1 MKKGSTL
8 FLKLAIF
15 LIGIGVLALMTTF
28 TISVVSDSG
37 GLFLPILIII
47 YATALPFFFTLHQTL
62 KILSYID
69 KDIAFSK
76 LSIQALRNIKYSAI
90 AISVLYIAGLP
101 FIFYVADKDDA
112 PGVVV
117 LGLIIV
123 FASIVIATF
132 TAVLQKLVQ
141 SGLDMKLENDLTV

>member
-1 MKKGSTL
+1 MKKGSTF

-15 LIGIGVLALMTTF
+15 LIGIGVLALMTAL

-37 GLFLPILIII
+37 ELFLPILIII

-62 KILSYID
+62 KIFSYID

-123 FASIVIATF
+123 FASIVVATF